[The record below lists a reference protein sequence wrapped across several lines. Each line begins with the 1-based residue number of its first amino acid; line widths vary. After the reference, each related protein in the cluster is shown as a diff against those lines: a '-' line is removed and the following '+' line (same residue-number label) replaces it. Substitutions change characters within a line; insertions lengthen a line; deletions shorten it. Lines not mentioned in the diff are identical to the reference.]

1 MIKSMSKRCLI
12 FCILMMFVVSYEGGS
27 VSKADSVAVE
37 PFISF
42 GEDLTENEKERVME
56 LLEISEEELADYEVI
71 EVSNEEEHEY
81 LDEYM
86 EASVIGKR
94 ALSSV
99 KIEEADAGS
108 GISVETHNISYCT
121 EEMYTNA
128 LVTAGIS
135 DAEVTVAGPFELS
148 GTAALIGAMKA
159 YEVMT
164 GEEIDEEHA
173 DTAMNELV
181 VTGEL
186 GSEIGMD
193 QAAKLVALVKHKVVE
208 EELESE
214 GEIIN
219 AIEESCKELDI
230 ELSEERK
237 DEMLALM
244 NKIGGLDLD
253 MSVIKEQAK
262 EMYDKF
268 KDMDIDIDLDDAK
281 GFWDAICDFF
291 AMLWESIVDFFKNL

>member
-1 MIKSMSKRCLI
+1 MRKRY
-12 FCILMMFVVSYEGGS
+12 FTFFVLFAFLLSGGGAS

-37 PFISF
+37 PYISF
-42 GEDLTENEKERVME
+42 GEDLTDSEKDTVME
-56 LLEISEEELADYEVI
+56 LLEISEEELEDYEVV
-71 EVSNEEEHEY
+71 EVSNEEEHEF

-86 EASVIGKR
+86 EASVIGTR

-135 DAEVTVAGPFELS
+135 DADVTVAGPFQLS

-164 GEEIDEEHA
+164 GEEIDAEQA

-181 VTGEL
+181 FTGEM
-186 GSEIGMD
+186 GNEIGMEE
-193 QAAKLVALVKHKVVE
+193 AAELVALVKHKVVE
-208 EELESE
+208 EGLESE
-214 GEIIN
+214 DEIVD
-219 AIEESCKELDI
+219 AIDESCKELGVD
-230 ELSEERK
+230 LSEERK
-237 DEMLALM
+237 EELLALM

-262 EMYDKF
+262 GIYDKF
-268 KDMDIDIDLDDAK
+268 KEMDIDIDTA
-281 GFWDAICDFF
+281 GFWEAICDFF
-291 AMLWESIVDFFKNL
+291 AQLWEMIVDFFKNL